1 MNLAPI
7 VLFVYNRPWH
17 TEQTLNT
24 LALNN
29 LADKS
34 VLYIYCDGP
43 KKNASEESLK
53 KINEVRQLVKAKKWC
68 KEVIVI
74 EKDINLGLANS
85 VIKGV
90 TEVIEKHGSAIVLED
105 DIITGTYFL
114 KFMNDG
120 LNLYKD
126 EKEVFGVSGLK
137 FPSSSV
143 IKKST
148 YFLPIMSS
156 WGYGTWVDRWN
167 KINFDGNELLD
178 IVKSK
183 KIENQLD
190 FGTIT
195 YYKMLKDQTLGKN
208 DSWAVRFYVSMFLQ
222 KGVFLYPNI
231 TLLKNIGLDG
241 TGVHCNNDSELL
253 FPVDM
258 QTGVDVKIV
267 KQKVMLDSKI
277 VKSFTNLYP
286 DSKKNKSKE
295 FKSKLS
301 KFIAPE
307 LKAYIKRK
315 LNLKTSKSVSE
326 FDRLKLVPRYVKTS
340 AIIHGKELQIP
351 DSASFLFMYDEIFKT
366 EIYKFKTKNK
376 SPYIID
382 GGANIGLAS
391 IYFKQLYPSAEI
403 VAFEPDPFIFDI
415 LQANIKSLGLDDVKL
430 INKGLWNENT
440 SLKFQSEGA
449 DAGILETYNKSN
461 DKANSKSVSMTSLRP
476 YIKSKVDLLK
486 LDIEGAETVVLKD
499 IAEDLDKVD
508 RIFVEYHSFVGQ
520 QQTLNE
526 LINILTEAKFRIYM
540 SIPGN
545 DALKSP
551 FMGLSNYNNMDF
563 QLNIFGF
570 KQDCN

>member
-7 VLFVYNRPWH
+7 GLFVYNRPWH
-17 TEQTLNT
+17 TEQTLNA

-43 KKNASEESLK
+43 KKDASEEDLK
-53 KINEVRQLVKAKKWC
+53 KINEISQLVKSKQWC

-74 EKDINLGLANS
+74 ENDINLGLANS
-85 VIKGV
+85 VINGV
-90 TEVIEKHGSAIVLED
+90 TEVIEKHGRVIVLED
-105 DIITGTYFL
+105 DIITGAYFL

-190 FGTIT
+190 FGTIK

-258 QTGVDVKIV
+258 QTDVDVKIV
-267 KQKVMLDSKI
+267 KQKVMLDFKI

-295 FKSKLS
+295 FKNKLS

-415 LQANIKSLGLDDVKL
+415 LEANIKSHGLDDIKL
-430 INKGLWNENT
+430 INKGLWNENI

-449 DAGILETYNKSN
+449 DAGILETYNKSS
-461 DKANSKSVSMTSLRP
+461 DKANSKSVPMTSLRP

-499 IAEDLDKVD
+499 IARDLDKVG

-551 FMGLSNYNNMDF
+551 FMGLNNYNNMDF

>member
-1 MNLAPI
+1 M
-7 VLFVYNRPWH
+7 
-17 TEQTLNT
+17 
-24 LALNN
+24 
-29 LADKS
+29 
-34 VLYIYCDGP
+34 
-43 KKNASEESLK
+43 
-53 KINEVRQLVKAKKWC
+53 
-68 KEVIVI
+68 
-74 EKDINLGLANS
+74 
-85 VIKGV
+85 
-90 TEVIEKHGSAIVLED
+90 
-105 DIITGTYFL
+105 
-114 KFMNDG
+114 
-120 LNLYKD
+120 
-126 EKEVFGVSGLK
+126 
-137 FPSSSV
+137 
-143 IKKST
+143 
-148 YFLPIMSS
+148 
-156 WGYGTWVDRWN
+156 
-167 KINFDGNELLD
+167 
-178 IVKSK
+178 
-183 KIENQLD
+183 
-190 FGTIT
+190 
-195 YYKMLKDQTLGKN
+195 
-208 DSWAVRFYVSMFLQ
+208 
-222 KGVFLYPNI
+222 
-231 TLLKNIGLDG
+231 
-241 TGVHCNNDSELL
+241 
-253 FPVDM
+253 
-258 QTGVDVKIV
+258 
-267 KQKVMLDSKI
+267 
-277 VKSFTNLYP
+277 
-286 DSKKNKSKE
+286 
-295 FKSKLS
+295 
-301 KFIAPE
+301 IAPE

-415 LQANIKSLGLDDVKL
+415 LEANIKSHGLDDVKL

-461 DKANSKSVSMTSLRP
+461 DKANSKSVPMTSLRP

-551 FMGLSNYNNMDF
+551 FMGLNNYNNMDF